1 MYQVL
6 IVEDN
11 KDICD
16 IIQFY
21 LKQANIY
28 DMTFVKSG
36 EQALEEIER
45 KAFDIILLDIMLP
58 GMDGIEFCQK
68 VREKMFCPIIF
79 TSCLNDD
86 ETISKAIHMGG
97 DDYLVKPFRGPV
109 LLAHME
115 ANLRRGKMS
124 ENTCFTFKDLSLDA
138 QVKEVRKDGHIVP
151 LSPTEYDLLAYFM
164 SNKGKFLSFDDIYQA
179 VWQRPSLGD
188 TRSLYVHVYNLRK
201 KIGDDS
207 TNSIYIKTHLRD
219 GYIFGE

>member
-6 IVEDN
+6 VVEDN

-16 IIQFY
+16 SIQFY

-28 DMTFVKSG
+28 EMTFAKSG
-36 EQALEEIER
+36 EQALEEVM
-45 KAFDIILLDIMLP
+45 KTSFDIILLDIMLP

-68 VREKMFCPIIF
+68 VRQRMFCPIIF

-86 ETISKAIHMGG
+86 ETIAKAIHMGG

-115 ANLRRGKMS
+115 ANLRRGKMV
-124 ENTCFTFKDLSLDA
+124 ENTTITFKDLTLDSK
-138 QVKEVRKDGHIVP
+138 VKEVRKGNTMLA
-151 LSPTEYDLLAYFM
+151 LSPTEYDLLAFFM
-164 SNKGKFLSFDDIYQA
+164 SNKGTFLSFDDIYQA

-207 TNSIYIKTHLRD
+207 ANPTYIKTHLRD
-219 GYIFGE
+219 GYIFGD